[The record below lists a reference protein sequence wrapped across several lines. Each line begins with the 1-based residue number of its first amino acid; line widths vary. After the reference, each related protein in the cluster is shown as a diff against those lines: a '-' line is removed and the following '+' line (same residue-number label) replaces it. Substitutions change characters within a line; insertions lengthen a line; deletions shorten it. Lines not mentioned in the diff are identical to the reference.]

1 MRFFPRSV
9 YFETDFPA
17 VRPAIGA
24 RGVIMANSRKILVV
38 DDDNDMRQALVEQL
52 ALHEEFEAVA
62 VETGS
67 QAVQSAKVG
76 EIDLVIM
83 DVGLPDIDGREAVR
97 MLRKNGFKAP
107 VIMLTGHDTDSD
119 TILGLESGA
128 NDYVTKPFRFA
139 VLLARIR
146 AQLRQHEASEDA
158 VFTIGPYTFRPSSKL
173 LVNPKGNKVRLTEK
187 ETAILRY
194 LYRAGRRPISR
205 EILLQEVWGY
215 NSGVTT
221 HTLETHIY
229 RLRQKVEKDASNPS
243 ILVTEAGGYKLM
255 P

>member
-1 MRFFPRSV
+1 M
-9 YFETDFPA
+9 A
-17 VRPAIGA
+17 VT
-24 RGVIMANSRKILVV
+24 RKILIV
-38 DDDNDMRQALVEQL
+38 DDDADMRSALGEQL
-52 ALHEEFEAVA
+52 RLHEEFEADA
-62 VETGS
+62 VDTGS
-67 QAVQSAKVG
+67 KGVEAAKNGQV
-76 EIDLVIM
+76 DLVLM

-107 VIMLTGHDTDSD
+107 IIMLTGHDTDSD

-146 AQLRQHEASEDA
+146 TQLRQYEASEDA
-158 VFTIGPYTFRPSSKL
+158 VFTIGPYSFRPASKL
-173 LVNPKGNKVRLTEK
+173 LQSSKGNKVRLTEK
-187 ETAILRY
+187 ETAILRF
-194 LYRAGRRPISR
+194 LYRADQRPVSR

-229 RLRQKVEKDASNPS
+229 RLRQKVEQDAASPA
-243 ILVTEAGGYKLM
+243 ILVTEAGGYKLI

>member
-1 MRFFPRSV
+1 MSN
-9 YFETDFPA
+9 
-17 VRPAIGA
+17 A
-24 RGVIMANSRKILVV
+24 RTILIV
-38 DDDNDMRQALVEQL
+38 DDDAELSNALVEQL
-52 ALHEEFEAVA
+52 ALHEEFEAIA
-62 VETGS
+62 ADNAAKGM
-67 QAVQSAKVG
+67 QAARNGHV
-76 EIDLVIM
+76 DLVIM
-83 DVGLPDIDGREAVR
+83 DVGLPDVDGREAVR
-97 MLRKNGFKAP
+97 ILRKGGFKAP
-107 VIMLTGHDTDSD
+107 IIMLTGHDTDSD

-173 LVNPKGNKVRLTEK
+173 LVNAKGNKVRLTEK

-194 LYRAGRRPISR
+194 LFRAGQRPVSR

-229 RLRQKVEKDASNPS
+229 RLRQKIERDAANPG
-243 ILVTEAGGYKLM
+243 ILVTEAGGYKLV